1 MEGSSSMNVIRA
13 NRKSLMQPQ
22 PQPPSEAREDSGEHY
37 VRPTASVAVA
47 KPTQSTVTTQSNG
60 GSHAALHTLAR
71 QLKGAL
77 PSPSTVNV
85 RNSKGA
91 DNAREIEEIS
101 SGITLTTELLME
113 DASGG
118 TNELFGS
125 FYKGKHDDSDYIK
138 FDAWF
143 KTQDLGDIKVQ
154 LKLMG
159 ATYTKNVSYYQF
171 TIKDKKWEKFH
182 PVSLAAYYMY
192 VASGKAVNEFLSRYS
207 PSAVQLLADAL
218 CDVIQNDT
226 IEKNLITATGLVDPT
241 ARNDLIRKITCTA
254 MKIALAAK
262 SPPV

>member
-1 MEGSSSMNVIRA
+1 MEANSIRA
-13 NRKSLMQPQ
+13 DR
-22 PQPPSEAREDSGEHY
+22 PPSEAREDSGEHY
-37 VRPTASVAVA
+37 VRPTAAA
-47 KPTQSTVTTQSNG
+47 KPTQSAVTTQSNG

-85 RNSKGA
+85 KSAKRA
-91 DNAREIEEIS
+91 DNQREIEEIS
-101 SGITLTTELLME
+101 SGISVTTEILME
-113 DASGG
+113 DANGG

-125 FYKGKHDDSDYIK
+125 FYKGKNDDSDYIK

-143 KTQDLGDIKVQ
+143 KSQDLGDIKVQ

-207 PSAVQLLADAL
+207 PSAVQLLADAV
-218 CDVIQNDT
+218 CDVINDDT
-226 IEKNLITATGLVDPT
+226 IERNLIFATDLVDPT

-254 MKIALAAK
+254 MKVALA
-262 SPPV
+262 SRHPPV